1 VTFVV
6 DAGPLIAMADGQDPD
21 RALVRRLIENE
32 PGQVILPAYVA
43 TEADYMI
50 AQRIGSHAE
59 RIFLHDLAS
68 GTYSV
73 QGLTEEEY
81 QLAVEFDQ
89 DHPGMGLADLSV
101 IVLAARYRTRRILT
115 FDERDF
121 RRVRPL
127 DGDSFFL
134 LPADL
139 ERG

>member
-1 VTFVV
+1 MTLIV
-6 DAGPLIAMADGQDPD
+6 DAGPLIAMADETDPRADTVHRILISD
-21 RALVRRLIENE
+21 RGDWV
-32 PGQVILPAYVA
+32 VPAFVA
-43 TEADYMI
+43 AEADYMI

-115 FDERDF
+115 FDERGF

-127 DGDSFFL
+127 DGDSFVL

>member
-1 VTFVV
+1 
-6 DAGPLIAMADGQDPD
+6 
-21 RALVRRLIENE
+21 
-32 PGQVILPAYVA
+32 
-43 TEADYMI
+43 MI
-50 AQRIGSHAE
+50 AQRIGPGAE
-59 RIFLHDLAS
+59 RAFLRDLAS
-68 GTYSV
+68 GIYEV
-73 QGLTEEEY
+73 QALTPEEH
-81 QLAVEFDQ
+81 QLAVELDQ

-127 DGDSFFL
+127 DGDSFVL